1 MTPTTYVSVSS
12 DHCVHLYAHIS
23 ATVCY
28 TDLAI
33 KTTTSIAAIT
43 TTTAIAAITVIIM
56 CPIIIVTYLE
66 VTVPDA
72 PCAQSGKEEK
82 RLANGKTG
90 TDGATMAW

>member
-43 TTTAIAAITVIIM
+43 TATTTAAIIM
-56 CPIIIVTYLE
+56 CPIIIATCLD